1 MDERN
6 VIDHGIL
13 SKELLLLLA
22 LLAKDKVDEMADRQP
37 EMFADIDWKEFMRLA
52 MHHRVYPFLY
62 PKLSRMAEGKI
73 PSGLVQWLKQ
83 EYCNNTVRM
92 LHLSGEMDRL
102 ADKLADAGIPA
113 LFLKGPVLAQALY
126 GDISLR
132 TSRDLDFIVPLD
144 KLAEAEALLV
154 RLGYVEEIEFETILG
169 DWKWRQHH
177 RTYNHPDVNIK
188 AEIHWRL
195 NPAPS
200 REPGF
205 GELWERKRTSDA
217 LGRNIHY
224 LGAEDLFLFL
234 AAHGARHGWSR
245 LRWLLD
251 IKQLLLQRP
260 DGGTLTR
267 LLHRYGYDDIGGQAL
282 LLATEVLKAP
292 VDPGLSRLMER
303 PKARRLARLS
313 MFYVGRMVNLHNPP
327 LPPEVERHYRYYQP
341 AILSRG
347 QQLVYALGFLFP
359 YAADAKTLPLPRPLH
374 FLYFVLRPFL
384 WTWRKAFGEGK

>member
-22 LLAKDKVDEMADRQP
+22 LLAADKVDEVADRQS
-37 EMFADIDWKEFMRLA
+37 EMFADIDWKQFMRLA

-62 PKLSRMAEGKI
+62 PKLSRMREGRI
-73 PSGLVQWLKQ
+73 PSELVQWLKQ
-83 EYCNNTVRM
+83 EYCKNTVQM
-92 LHLSGEMDRL
+92 LHLSGEMGRL

-113 LFLKGPVLAQALY
+113 LFLKGPVLAQDLY

-132 TSRDLDFIVPLD
+132 TSRDLDFIVPIG

-154 RLGYVEEIEFETILG
+154 RLGYVEEEEFETILG

-177 RTYNHPDVNIK
+177 KTFHHPGNNIK
-188 AEIHWRL
+188 AEVHWRL

-200 REPGF
+200 REPDF
-205 GELWERKRTSDA
+205 DELWERRGTSNL

-224 LGAEDLFLFL
+224 LGPEDLFLFL
-234 AAHGARHGWSR
+234 SAHGARHGWSR

-251 IKQLLLQRP
+251 IKQLLLKQP
-260 DGGTLTR
+260 DPGTLTR
-267 LLHRYGYDDIGGQAL
+267 LLHRYGYDDVGGQAL
-282 LLATEVLKAP
+282 LLAADLLKAP
-292 VDPGLSRLMER
+292 IDPGLSRLAER
-303 PKARRLARLS
+303 PKARRLARLA

-341 AILSRG
+341 AILSWG
-347 QQLVYALGFLFP
+347 QQLLYALGFLHP
-359 YAADAKTLPLPRPLH
+359 YAADAKTLPLPRRLH
-374 FLYFVLRPFL
+374 FLYFALRPFL
-384 WTWRKAFGEGK
+384 WTWRKAFGEEK